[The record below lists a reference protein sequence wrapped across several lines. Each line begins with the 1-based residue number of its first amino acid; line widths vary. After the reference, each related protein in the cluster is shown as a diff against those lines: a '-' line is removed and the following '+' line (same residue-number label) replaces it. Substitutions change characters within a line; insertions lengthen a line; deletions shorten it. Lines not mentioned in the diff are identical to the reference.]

1 MEEKIFE
8 KIKGFDLQKLQE
20 KFIELYI
27 RYYNLKN
34 ENNIDIDID
43 DKLIKFYFKKV
54 KESNFD
60 KDKKLRLR
68 KIILELEETKNP
80 HLYNYLNS
88 LNIFK

>member
-8 KIKGFDLQKLQE
+8 KIKGFNLQKLQE

-34 ENNIDIDID
+34 ENNIDINID
-43 DKLIKFYFKKV
+43 DNLIKFYFKKV

-68 KIILELEETKNP
+68 KIILELEETKSH

>member
-8 KIKGFDLQKLQE
+8 KIKGFNLQKLQE

-34 ENNIDIDID
+34 ENNIDINID
-43 DKLIKFYFKKV
+43 DNLIKFYFKKV

-60 KDKKLRLR
+60 KNKKLNLR
-68 KIILELEETKNP
+68 KIILELEETKSP
-80 HLYNYLNS
+80 YLFNYLNS

>member
-8 KIKGFDLQKLQE
+8 KIQGFDLSKLQE

-34 ENNIDIDID
+34 ENNKEIEINDEI
-43 DKLIKFYFKKV
+43 IKFYFKTV
-54 KESNFD
+54 KESDFD

-68 KIILELEETKNP
+68 KIILELEETKSP